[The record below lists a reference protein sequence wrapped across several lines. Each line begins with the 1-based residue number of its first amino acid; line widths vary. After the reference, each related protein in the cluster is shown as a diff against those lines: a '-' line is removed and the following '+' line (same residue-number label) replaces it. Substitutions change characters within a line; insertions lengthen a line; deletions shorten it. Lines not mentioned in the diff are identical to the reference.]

1 MIKIDQLKE
10 YVEFLK
16 TTDIE
21 ELEIETVDGEK
32 FHLKRSDVIPVQDN
46 VVSPLVQKTQPEVN
60 KVDTLPNETKKEDN
74 FVIKSPMVGKFLL
87 STSKDH
93 PPFVVE
99 GAKVKQGQK
108 VAVIETMKM
117 FKDVISQVS
126 GTVKKILVEDGK
138 YVEYGQDLLII
149 EVEKQ

>member
-32 FHLKRSDVIPVQDN
+32 FHLKRSDVVAVQDT
-46 VVSPLVQKTQPEVN
+46 VSSQSQNGNNGTMDIEAEKN
-60 KVDTLPNETKKEDN
+60 KN
-74 FVIKSPMVGKFLL
+74 FVVKSPMVGKFLIA
-87 STSKDH
+87 TSKDH
-93 PPFVVE
+93 PPFVVK

-108 VAVIETMKM
+108 LAIIETMKM
-117 FKDVISQVS
+117 FKDVVSQVS
-126 GTVKKILVEDGK
+126 GTVKKILVEDEK
-138 YVEYGQDLLII
+138 FVEYGQDLIII
-149 EVEKQ
+149 EVENSK

>member
-10 YVEFLK
+10 YVDFLK

-32 FHLKRSDVIPVQDN
+32 IHLKRNEVVPVQENVLSLQEDVNSNDKEPVIPEKN
-46 VVSPLVQKTQPEVN
+46 T
-60 KVDTLPNETKKEDN
+60 N
-74 FVIKSPMVGKFLL
+74 FIVKSPMVGKFLI

-99 GAKVKQGQK
+99 GTKVKQGQK
-108 VAVIETMKM
+108 LAVIETMKM
-117 FKDVISQVS
+117 FKDVVSPVS
-126 GTVKKILVEDGK
+126 GTVKKILVQDEK
-138 YVEYGQDLLII
+138 FVEYGQDLII
-149 EVEKQ
+149 IDTENNK

>member
-32 FHLKRSDVIPVQDN
+32 FHLKRSDVVAVQDIVPPQGQN
-46 VVSPLVQKTQPEVN
+46 GKNGTAVIETEKN
-60 KVDTLPNETKKEDN
+60 KN
-74 FVIKSPMVGKFLL
+74 FVVKSPMVGKFLI

-108 VAVIETMKM
+108 LAIIETMKM

-126 GTVKKILVEDGK
+126 GTVKKILVEDEK
-138 YVEYGQDLLII
+138 FVEYGQDLIII
-149 EVEKQ
+149 EVENNK

>member
-21 ELEIETVDGEK
+21 ELEIETADGEK
-32 FHLKRSDVIPVQDN
+32 FHLKRNEVISVQN
-46 VVSPLVQKTQPEVN
+46 AVKLGQPQNSNDTTIVKESEKN
-60 KVDTLPNETKKEDN
+60 KN
-74 FVIKSPMVGKFLL
+74 FVVKSPMVGKFLI

-108 VAVIETMKM
+108 LAIIETMKM

-126 GTVKKILVEDGK
+126 GVVKKILVEDEK
-138 YVEYGQDLLII
+138 FVEYGQDLIII
-149 EVEKQ
+149 EVDNDNSNK